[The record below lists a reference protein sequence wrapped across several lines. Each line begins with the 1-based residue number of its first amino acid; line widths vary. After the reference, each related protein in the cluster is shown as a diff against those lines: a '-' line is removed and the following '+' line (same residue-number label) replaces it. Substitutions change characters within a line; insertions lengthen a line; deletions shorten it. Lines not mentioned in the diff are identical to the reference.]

1 MHDKLNVVNRFIH
14 AMAVCMVYKN
24 IFLYINFLMF
34 SNAFMPSLV
43 PSCVEAS
50 APFLTE
56 YVALHI
62 LRLKLL
68 YIMHAYYP
76 YKLHITL

>member
-1 MHDKLNVVNRFIH
+1 
-14 AMAVCMVYKN
+14 
-24 IFLYINFLMF
+24 MF

-43 PSCVEAS
+43 PSSVEAS